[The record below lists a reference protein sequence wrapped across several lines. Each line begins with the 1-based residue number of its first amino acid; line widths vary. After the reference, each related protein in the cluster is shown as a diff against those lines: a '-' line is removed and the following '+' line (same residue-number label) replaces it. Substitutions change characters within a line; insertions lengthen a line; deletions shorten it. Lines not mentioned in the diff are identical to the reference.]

1 MNINDFPE
9 PHIPPK
15 LPISEI
21 IACLL
26 ADFEFLKICFNA
38 SSKLSEFIGYLQN
51 LPNPSILVSAL
62 TLQES
67 VLSSKI
73 EGTLATISDVVKDEP
88 ETESLKND
96 IVEITNYVQAMEYGR
111 DELKDRGF
119 NITKN
124 IICNLHSI
132 LLTNNVRGSTK
143 TPGQFKTEQ
152 NYIQNDLLGNFTPL
166 PAYLTDEY
174 IENLVIYMNQVN
186 EVSPLIQAAIIHAQ
200 FEMIHPFKDG
210 NGRVGRLLIPLFL
223 YTSQSIPSPTF
234 YISRYF
240 ASHDNKYKKCLFDIS
255 ATNEKHLLIQAWKRW
270 LIFFLHGF
278 EAESVNHIETSKRII
293 QLYDEMK
300 HILKRTDQ
308 YPIID
313 YLFNNLRIEP
323 KEFIRKSTLPR
334 SSVYSTLHTLADAG
348 FITRTG
354 SERKS
359 KYIFQQ
365 LVNII

>member
-255 ATNEKHLLIQAWKRW
+255 ATK
-270 LIFFLHGF
+270 
-278 EAESVNHIETSKRII
+278 
-293 QLYDEMK
+293 MK
-300 HILKRTDQ
+300 IS
-308 YPIID
+308 I
-313 YLFNNLRIEP
+313 
-323 KEFIRKSTLPR
+323 
-334 SSVYSTLHTLADAG
+334 
-348 FITRTG
+348 
-354 SERKS
+354 
-359 KYIFQQ
+359 
-365 LVNII
+365 

>member
-1 MNINDFPE
+1 MNINDFPK

-15 LPISEI
+15 LPINQIVSS
-21 IACLL
+21 LL
-26 ADFEFLKICFNA
+26 SDTDFLRTCFTA

-88 ETESLKND
+88 KTESLKND
-96 IVEITNYVQAMEYGR
+96 IVEIMNYVQAMEYGK

-119 NITKN
+119 KITKSL
-124 IICNLHSI
+124 ICSLHSI
-132 LLTNNVRGSTK
+132 LLNNNVRGSTK

-152 NYIQNDLLGNFTPL
+152 NYIQNELLGNFTPL
-166 PAYLTDEY
+166 PAYLTEEY
-174 IENLVIYMNQVN
+174 IENLVIYMNQVR
-186 EVSPLIQAAIIHAQ
+186 EVSPLIQAAITHAQ

-223 YTSQSIPSPTF
+223 YSSQYIPSPTF

-240 ASHDNKYKKCLFDIS
+240 SVHDNEYKKCLFDIS
-255 ATNEKHLLIQAWKRW
+255 GASAMLSLVQSWKNW
-270 LIFFLHGF
+270 VVFFLHGV
-278 EAESVNHIETSKRII
+278 ETESMNHIETSKRII
-293 QLYDEMK
+293 RLYDEMK
-300 HILKRTDQ
+300 RVLKRTDQ

-323 KEFIRKSTLPR
+323 KEFIKDSPLPR
-334 SSVYSTLHTLADAG
+334 GSVYSTLRTLTDAG
-348 FITRTG
+348 FIIRTG

-359 KYIFQQ
+359 RYIFQK
-365 LVNII
+365 LVDII